1 MVSKRISQILIIAGA
16 ALLLAACGLF
26 IYNKVFDY
34 RAGRDAQLLLDSML
48 EEYGWD
54 LPPISEMV
62 YTPSSEVPKA
72 EPDKP
77 VEVVPDVTP
86 QAPEPDPEVEA
97 TEDEDEEE
105 ATSPEVAPVPYIPT
119 YTTLGVLTIPKLNVR
134 LPVISECTDAYLRI
148 SCCRISG
155 LANNK
160 PIRLVIVGHN
170 IWSHFK
176 GLDTFVEGDQIAFTD
191 KEGTTYFYG
200 ATEFEDVYKTN
211 GAEVLAAE
219 GWDITLITCKT
230 DNTWRTVVR
239 FAELTE

>member
-1 MVSKRISQILIIAGA
+1 MVSKRISQILIIAGI

-34 RAGRDAQLLLDSML
+34 RAGRDAQQLLDSML

-62 YTPSSEVPKA
+62 FTPSSDTVKDV
-72 EPDKP
+72 PDKP
-77 VEVVPDVTP
+77 VDNTPEVTPPNPESEPDVDDTEEDETP
-86 QAPEPDPEVEA
+86 ASPEA
-97 TEDEDEEE
+97 T
-105 ATSPEVAPVPYIPT
+105 PEPYIPV

-134 LPVISECTDAYLRI
+134 LPVISECTDANLRI
-148 SCCRISG
+148 SCCRLSG

-200 ATEFEDVYKTN
+200 VTESLDLYKTE
-211 GAEVLAAE
+211 GADVLAAD

-239 FAELTE
+239 FAEITE

>member
-1 MVSKRISQILIIAGA
+1 MTSKRISHILIITGA
-16 ALLLAACGLF
+16 ALLLVACGLF

-34 RAGRDAQLLLDSML
+34 RAGRDAQQLLDSMI

-62 YTPSSEVPKA
+62 FTPPPEVV
-72 EPDKP
+72 ENVPDEP

-86 QAPEPDPEVEA
+86 PEPEPDIEVEE
-97 TEDEDEEE
+97 EDET
-105 ATSPEVAPVPYIPT
+105 ATDPEPADPAPYIPV
-119 YTTLGVLTIPKLNVR
+119 YTTIGVLTIPKLNVR
-134 LPVISECTDAYLRI
+134 LPVISECTDANLRI

-176 GLDTFVEGDQIAFTD
+176 GLDTFEEGDQIAFTD
-191 KEGTTYFYG
+191 KEGTTYYYG
-200 ATEFEDVYKTN
+200 AIESLDLYKTQ
-211 GAEVLAAE
+211 GADVLAAD
-219 GWDITLITCKT
+219 GCDITLITCKT

-239 FAELTE
+239 FAELTG